1 MSNNNFKVT
10 ATVKIIRVILFLIP
24 ILIITVMSS
33 FMGKEKAAA
42 RYYRFNI
49 TFAFLFYIFIF
60 IVLSILTLKYIF
72 KQNKNEKEKKT
83 LTYDLLGA
91 LFFLVF
97 SIIFFFVWKYN
108 MKLSNSNAAKIQV
121 TRTTLNA
128 ASTTRNL
135 LR

>member
-10 ATVKIIRVILFLIP
+10 ATDKIIRVILFLIP

-42 RYYRFNI
+42 RYYRFKI
-49 TFAFLFYIFIF
+49 TFAFLFYIVIF

-97 SIIFFFVWKYN
+97 SIFFFFVWKYN
-108 MKLSNSNAAKIQV
+108 MRLSNSNAAKIQV

-128 ASTTRNL
+128 ASTTRTL